1 MDNYK
6 KIAARYMKK
15 SLGRSIFSI
24 LGVGILSLLMY
35 MLFLPLLCSF
45 DVMLNETKKNND
57 YHMYFYLDN
66 KQQAEEIINEKFVKK
81 AWIGKAYSDEELVC
95 ENALYLK
102 INNPYL
108 IDKKYEYISSKY
120 SLEGKINDDLAY
132 FYFQGKDG
140 MGYVMSIIIFVFLD
154 LIIAIGGIGLIR
166 NSIFLYLTE
175 YIKDFGMLRC
185 IGGTKRQI
193 RKIFARITWD
203 IEVLGIIL
211 GILLSVPITFIVT
224 SLVLGKPK
232 MYLFPIL
239 IIVVSFMYD
248 LFFLVRDITKK
259 LDKLTPA
266 MAVHGNMSRV
276 IKSGKIKARG
286 KGFLFALFGIE
297 GTYAYKNIMRK
308 PRRFLLNICVF
319 TFGIAIFVGFGSIVS
334 SIKLSQKERFEALG
348 EYMVIGSPQY
358 VSVDELALMPYK
370 EELVKLSNY
379 DFVKKVKKQQSIIS
393 YVTNEKF
400 IYGKFTNQYK
410 NLPRKSEEKLQYR
423 SEKEKNYVN
432 CMVEIS
438 GYDEED
444 MEMLNKYLV
453 EGSLDIGEN
462 EIILVDYEQFVV
474 EDDFSLTGIK
484 PVSMKK
490 YDYKVGDTIDLVDYQ
505 LMRDQY
511 SKLEELEVYN
521 DNVFKK
527 VFDDRINDLHQDMVK
542 NNQNVSFKIKAIV
555 KMPEELNSLSKLN
568 LILPQ
573 KSFQKYSGLSENS
586 YTGLKYQFNRKKIN
600 KNIIRLISSMDVFMS
615 PGLTFYAETLFTN
628 ATIEVLLGFLCC
640 IFLIL
645 LCNYIINVS
654 ANINM
659 RRKEFAQLRILG
671 ATKNSI
677 KKIVLIECIVTLFIS
692 SILGYFVGNGISKN
706 TYMLFSSIIGFDY
719 KPPVVLFLISTIFLL
734 GVVVVTSIVV
744 LGNMKADMAEDLREE
759 GY

>member
-1 MDNYK
+1 
-6 KIAARYMKK
+6 
-15 SLGRSIFSI
+15 
-24 LGVGILSLLMY
+24 
-35 MLFLPLLCSF
+35 
-45 DVMLNETKKNND
+45 
-57 YHMYFYLDN
+57 
-66 KQQAEEIINEKFVKK
+66 
-81 AWIGKAYSDEELVC
+81 
-95 ENALYLK
+95 
-102 INNPYL
+102 
-108 IDKKYEYISSKY
+108 
-120 SLEGKINDDLAY
+120 
-132 FYFQGKDG
+132 
-140 MGYVMSIIIFVFLD
+140 
-154 LIIAIGGIGLIR
+154 
-166 NSIFLYLTE
+166 
-175 YIKDFGMLRC
+175 
-185 IGGTKRQI
+185 
-193 RKIFARITWD
+193 
-203 IEVLGIIL
+203 
-211 GILLSVPITFIVT
+211 
-224 SLVLGKPK
+224 
-232 MYLFPIL
+232 
-239 IIVVSFMYD
+239 
-248 LFFLVRDITKK
+248 
-259 LDKLTPA
+259 
-266 MAVHGNMSRV
+266 
-276 IKSGKIKARG
+276 
-286 KGFLFALFGIE
+286 
-297 GTYAYKNIMRK
+297 
-308 PRRFLLNICVF
+308 
-319 TFGIAIFVGFGSIVS
+319 
-334 SIKLSQKERFEALG
+334 
-348 EYMVIGSPQY
+348 MVIGSPQY
-358 VSVDELALMPYK
+358 VSVDELVLMPYK

-615 PGLTFYAETLFTN
+615 PGLTFYAETLFTD

-677 KKIVLIECIVTLFIS
+677 KKIVLIECIVTLIIS